1 MPPQTR
7 RSPGTQSRPP
17 APHRAG
23 ANPGAGRRQASR
35 SGGGGRGAAGQT
47 SGRPALLAGMPGW
60 LPAAAAGFG
69 PVAGVVAGKVAGN
82 YYGPGFAVICVAAA
96 LLAACSA
103 ASKWLWYLIPAM
115 PPVIWLAGAVAELE
129 WRKPAYKGTK
139 EQAVGLVH
147 ATTHTFPVIAT
158 CVVVMGL
165 VAVVGA
171 VRERNQKGA
180 RRGR

>member
-1 MPPQTR
+1 ML
-7 RSPGTQSRPP
+7 
-17 APHRAG
+17 
-23 ANPGAGRRQASR
+23 
-35 SGGGGRGAAGQT
+35 SG
-47 SGRPALLAGMPGW
+47 LPGW

-69 PVAGVVAGKVAGN
+69 PVVGAVVGKILGN
-82 YYGPGFAVICVAAA
+82 YYGPGFAVVCVAAA
-96 LLAACSA
+96 VLAAASA
-103 ASKWLWYLIPAM
+103 ASNWLWYLLPGM
-115 PPVIWLAGAVAELE
+115 PPVIWLVGAVAELE
-129 WRKPAYKGTK
+129 WRNPAYKGTK

-158 CVVVMGL
+158 CAVAMGL